1 MAALRRDPQLWHIT
15 HHTSHIYMAH
25 HSIALAT
32 QPTLGLTKFNQIQH
46 PEIDARNVE
55 KIPRDGMMDLIKS
68 IAAAGAGNEENG
80 GPGHPFY
87 VLDLGAVERV
97 MDIWRH
103 CLPEVKPFF
112 AVKCNSE
119 PAFLAALAR
128 MGANFDCASQGE
140 IHTVLA
146 LGVRPDRIIYANP
159 CKAAAHI
166 RYAATV
172 GVNLTTFDSMV
183 ELEKIKKWHPKCK
196 LLLRIKAPNDG
207 SGSLRPLGKKFGA
220 LPEEVEALLRYAA
233 VAGLHVA
240 GVSFHVGSIAQDPS
254 IYRSAIAAARAVFDK
269 AAQLQMPPMHVL
281 NIGGGFRAT
290 QPLFQHI
297 SDTIK
302 DAIRDYFP
310 KEMGVTVMAEPGRY
324 FAEKSFTLA
333 AHVIGI
339 RTRGEKRE
347 YWIDDGIYGSFRP
360 TLYNSSFVTI
370 KPAFLRSEEPSVIWP
385 SVIYGPS
392 CDSLDQVTAE
402 IKLPE
407 LQLHDLLVFSNM
419 GAYSSCVGTKFN
431 GFDMISIPTY
441 IAYTY

>member
-1 MAALRRDPQLWHIT
+1 MAH
-15 HHTSHIYMAH
+15 H

-32 QPTLGLTKFNQIQH
+32 LGLTKPNQIQH
-46 PEIDARNVE
+46 LQIDARNVE
-55 KIPRDGMMDLIKS
+55 KIPRDGMMELIKS
-68 IAAAGAGNEENG
+68 IAAAAGNEENG
-80 GPGHPFY
+80 GQPFY
-87 VLDLGAVERV
+87 VMDLGALERV
-97 MDIWRH
+97 MDKWKH
-103 CLPEVKPFF
+103 CLPQVKPFY

-140 IHTVLA
+140 IQTVLA

-172 GVNLTTFDSMV
+172 GVNLTTFDSMA

-207 SGSLRPLGKKFGA
+207 GGSLRPLGKKFGV
-220 LPEEVEALLRYAA
+220 LPEEVEGLLRYAA
-233 VAGLHVA
+233 LAGLHVA
-240 GVSFHVGSIAQDPS
+240 GVSFHVGSIAQDPT
-254 IYRSAIAAARAVFDK
+254 IYLSAIAAARTVFNK
-269 AAQLQMPPMHVL
+269 AAELEMPPMHVL

-290 QPLFQHI
+290 QPLFQRI

-302 DAIRDYFP
+302 EAIEDYFP
-310 KEMGVTVMAEPGRY
+310 KEMAVTVIAEPGRY
-324 FAEKSFTLA
+324 FAETPFTLA

-339 RTRGEKRE
+339 RARGEKRE

-370 KPAFLRSEEPSVIWP
+370 KPAFCTSEESSVIWP

-419 GAYSSCVGTKFN
+419 GAYSSSAGTKFN